1 MTSIIEQAIHLETTA
16 ETTYREASQATSD
29 SSAGRILGFLA
40 DEESHHANALREM
53 NDVADLEN
61 SGLLLSEAKTWI
73 HGVVE
78 GGGQVISP
86 DADLLAVLRRA
97 MDIEQMTES
106 FYRKHAISAEDNAV
120 VSLFTKLADIEK
132 KHFLLV
138 GSLVEYFDR
147 PNEWIESA
155 EFGLRNE
162 Y

>member
-16 ETTYREASQATSD
+16 EKTYREASQATSD
-29 SSAGRILGFLA
+29 PSAGRILEFLA
-40 DEESHHANALREM
+40 EEEGHHAEALREM
-53 NDVADLEN
+53 NDIAGLEG
-61 SGLLLSEAKTWI
+61 SDLLSEARSWI

-86 DADLLAVLRRA
+86 DTDLLAVLRRA

-106 FYRKHAISAEDNAV
+106 FYRKHAISAEDDGV
-120 VSLFTKLADIEK
+120 VRLFTKLADIEK
-132 KHFLLV
+132 EHFLLI

-155 EFGLRNE
+155 EFGLRND